1 MVVGSG
7 GVGSVGRRILLVMVT
22 VLAVVVCIGHDGDVV
37 CGRAGG
43 EAVVLK
49 VAVV

>member
-22 VLAVVVCIGHDGDVV
+22 VLSVVVCIGHDGDAVS
-37 CGRAGG
+37 GSSGG
-43 EAVVLK
+43 
-49 VAVV
+49 